1 MSPVSVNARP
11 PRSLKA
17 DATGKAAKGVNRFVD
32 RMDRSGYDPGKI
44 PFRKSRL
51 HKMDTAPASI
61 MDHIL
66 TATEPVFAQR
76 GFEGAT
82 MAQLAAAAAL
92 PKANL
97 HYYFGTKERLYR
109 TVLEGILAL
118 WLEDAAI
125 WITPE
130 RHPAE
135 GLAGYVRAK
144 MAHSR
149 RRPHASRIF
158 AGELLR
164 GAPHIMLYL
173 GIELRRQV
181 TELAAVISGWSARG
195 LMDPVNPV
203 HLLFNIWAMTQTYA
217 DFDVQIRAVLGKVS
231 VDDAEY
237 AVATETVV
245 ALVLKGSGVRTPLT

>member
-1 MSPVSVNARP
+1 
-11 PRSLKA
+11 
-17 DATGKAAKGVNRFVD
+17 
-32 RMDRSGYDPGKI
+32 
-44 PFRKSRL
+44 
-51 HKMDTAPASI
+51 MDTGVSSI
-61 MDHIL
+61 RQTSVEHIL
-66 TATEPVFAQR
+66 AATEKVFAKH

-82 MAQLAAAAAL
+82 MNQLAAAAGL

-97 HYYFGTKERLYR
+97 HYYFGTKEGLYR
-109 TVLEGILAL
+109 AVLEGILAL
-118 WLEDAAI
+118 WLDDAAE
-125 WITPE
+125 WIVPE

-149 RRPHASRIF
+149 ERPDASRIF

-164 GAPHIMLYL
+164 GAPHIMMYL
-173 GIELRRQV
+173 GIELRNRV
-181 TELAAVISGWSARG
+181 AELASVIEGWSTRG
-195 LMDPVNPV
+195 LMDAVHPV

-231 VDDAEY
+231 LDDAEF

-245 ALVLKGSGVRTPLT
+245 GLVLKGCGVRSQEGRLP